1 MGSREENLES
11 LKKFWPKDAPNISQ
25 VPKYVNKYKKEII
38 VIKCG
43 GKVLIDPDL
52 FNKFIEDVAILYK
65 LGITVVIVHGGG
77 PRIKIELAKLNIESQ
92 FIKGLRVTDQ
102 QTMGVVE
109 KALVDFNLEII
120 EKLKKKECKADGL
133 NISQNNIFIV
143 KQESKNL
150 GFVGRPEKIL
160 NEKIQNILDQQKIPV
175 ISPMGKDEEG
185 KKYNINADT
194 AAAAIAKS
202 LKSRRLLLMTDVAG
216 VYDKNK
222 KLINEIKPAEAKDLI
237 NKKIVEGGMIPKLL
251 NSIDA
256 IENGVKGVVIIDGRK
271 LHSILYEI
279 FSDEGAG
286 TLIRK

>member
-1 MGSREENLES
+1 MSSREEDQKN
-11 LKKFWPKDAPNISQ
+11 LKKFWPKNAPDISQ
-25 VPKYVNKYKKEII
+25 VSKYVNKYKKEKI

-52 FNKFIEDVAILYK
+52 FNKFIEDVAILHK
-65 LGITVVIVHGGG
+65 LRLNVIIVHGGG
-77 PRIKIELAKLNIESQ
+77 PRIKIELSKLNIEGQ
-92 FIKGLRVTDQ
+92 FINGLRVTNE

-109 KALVDFNLEII
+109 KALVDFNSEII
-120 EKLKKKECKADGL
+120 EKLKKKDCKASGL
-133 NISQNNIFIV
+133 NVEQNNIFIV
-143 KQESKNL
+143 EQENKVL
-150 GFVGRPEKIL
+150 GFVERPKKIL
-160 NEKIQNILDQQKIPV
+160 TKKIQFIVDQQQIPV
-175 ISPMGKDEEG
+175 ISPMGKDIKG

-202 LKSRRLLLMTDVAG
+202 LKSRRLLLMTDVSG

-222 KLINEIKPAEAKDLI
+222 KLIKEINPVEAKDLI
-237 NKKIVEGGMIPKLL
+237 DKKIVEGGMIPKLL

-279 FSDEGAG
+279 FSYEGAG